1 MNHIEQLKSD
11 EGLRLRPYRCTAGKM
26 TIGYGRNLDD
36 RGISPYEA
44 EMMFNADVSECTT
57 DLRGLFYNFDSF
69 SYDRKGA
76 LLNMRFQLGHDG
88 IREFKNMIQAI
99 KDNDWIKAAEEA
111 KDSLWYNQ
119 VPNRAARIVKL
130 LKQGE

>member
-36 RGISPYEA
+36 KGISPYEA

-57 DLRGLFYNFDSF
+57 DLRGLFDNFDSF
-69 SYDRKGA
+69 SYNRKGA

-88 IREFKNMIQAI
+88 IRKFKNMIQAI
-99 KDNDWIKAAEEA
+99 KDNDWIKAADEA

-119 VPNRAARIVKL
+119 VPNRAERVVGL
-130 LKQGE
+130 LKSG